1 MTKIKPFNKF
11 LSGHKVDLIIL
22 DKNVV
27 KNTDWYTW
35 LNDQKNTELLET
47 GKFPNTIEKQLKYLE
62 TEIISEKKLLSI
74 SIMRSG
80 ETFTDQKIQ
89 LGIVVKKTNML
100 VGMVAV
106 SNFRHFS
113 RTCSVSLIMDLK
125 KNLKDRLE
133 IFKESQDLIIEHIFF
148 KMNFKKIYSGT
159 TSEKLSL
166 LTEKLWGFK
175 REGVFKKH
183 QFVNGKYID
192 AYMLGLFREDWEKK
206 IKIASKNSKL

>member
-1 MTKIKPFNKF
+1 VRKIKPFNKF
-11 LSGHKVDLIIL
+11 LVGHKVDLIIL

-35 LNDQKNTELLET
+35 LNDQRNTKFMAT

-74 SIMRSG
+74 SNMKSG
-80 ETFTDQKIQ
+80 ETFTDKRIQ

-100 VGMVAV
+100 VGMISV

-113 RTCSVSLIMDLK
+113 RTCVISLIMDLK
-125 KNLKDRLE
+125 KNVKNRLK
-133 IFKESQDLIIEHIFF
+133 IFKESQDLMIEHIFF
-148 KMNFKKIYSGT
+148 RMNFRKIYAGVI
-159 TSEKLSL
+159 SEKLSVL
-166 LTEKLWGFK
+166 SEKLWGFK

-183 QFVNGKYID
+183 QFVNGKYLD

>member
-74 SIMRSG
+74 SNMRSG

-106 SNFRHFS
+106 SGFRHFS

-159 TSEKLSL
+159 ISEKLSL

-206 IKIASKNSKL
+206 NKKR

>member
-74 SIMRSG
+74 SNMRSG

-106 SNFRHFS
+106 SSFRHFS

-159 TSEKLSL
+159 ISEKLSL

-206 IKIASKNSKL
+206 NKKR

>member
-74 SIMRSG
+74 SNMRSG

-106 SNFRHFS
+106 SSFRHFS

-159 TSEKLSL
+159 ISEKLSL

-206 IKIASKNSKL
+206 K

>member
-74 SIMRSG
+74 SNMKSG
-80 ETFTDQKIQ
+80 ETFTDKKIQ

-106 SNFRHFS
+106 SSFRHFS

-148 KMNFKKIYSGT
+148 KMNFRKICTGT
-159 TSEKLSL
+159 ISEKLSL

-183 QFVNGKYID
+183 QFVNGKYLD

-206 IKIASKNSKL
+206 NKKR